1 MTRRFIETTG
11 IAPTGSRNRPAKSP
25 VPLETTVGASAL
37 PTGAATEATVSAL
50 LDALGTTADAAWDGA
65 ATDAT
70 LIAIAKRQVN
80 ALDDLRAGTGF
91 VPSEDPIFFLGAS

>member
-37 PTGAATEATVSAL
+37 PVGAATEAKQDTEIASLATIAANQVTQQTTLDSVDASL
-50 LDALGTTADAAWDGA
+50 LELVEFARG
-65 ATDAT
+65 
-70 LIAIAKRQVN
+70 
-80 ALDDLRAGTGF
+80 GF
-91 VPSEDPIFFLGAS
+91 EPSEPTLPFLVGAS